1 MPDIKVKITKKKKT
15 YEFAVPAKFARALD
29 LKAGQSMAIYV
40 DDNTD
45 IDRKI
50 CVVLLPEGGSG
61 SLYERETRIVRQAGR
76 YAMLLTIPAKV
87 MAEMELNK
95 GDYLFIRIGEEKGWK
110 YFMLKPDRPTSEI
123 LTQDNEDGTTTVN
136 KYKLKPDGSRDMN
149 MPVEKGIVS
158 TETAEKVVKMHE
170 TDPTLKLNDVQH
182 DNGLRECADH
192 IVTTNT
198 KHPPDDSWVNEHDI
212 RVDVCNSK
220 TDSVQNEKG
229 DTFNITVTVPK
240 NHSISITLT
249 SNGRSRIAPGPLYV
263 KIF

>member
-1 MPDIKVKITKKKKT
+1 MADPRVKITKKKKT
-15 YEFAVPAKFARALD
+15 YEFAVPANFARALD
-29 LKAGQSMAIYV
+29 LKAGQKMAIYTS
-40 DDNTD
+40 DDPH
-45 IDRKI
+45 IGRII
-50 CVVLLPEGGSG
+50 CAILLPEGGSG
-61 SLYERETRIVRQAGR
+61 PLYEREIRIVRDTGK

-87 MAEMELNK
+87 MAEMELNQ
-95 GDYLFIRIGEEKGWK
+95 GDYLFIKTGEDKGWK

-136 KYKLKPDGSRDMN
+136 KYKLKPDGSRDTN
-149 MPVEKGIVS
+149 MPVEKGIVP
-158 TETAEKVVKMHE
+158 TKTAEKVVKMHE

-198 KHPPDDSWVNEHDI
+198 KHPPDDSLVNEHDI
-212 RVDVCNSK
+212 RVDVRNSK

-249 SNGRSRIAPGPLYV
+249 SDGRSRIALGPL
-263 KIF
+263 